1 MELNTISLS
10 VFTQLA
16 AVMFEKKKA
25 SLKSAVRESGMF
37 RVEAVPNNSGN
48 IRQLTE
54 IDQNEYAKF
63 KGESDQAQRAK
74 VQQGYTK
81 NVQVAR
87 FAADVGISFEMRTQ
101 NKYQEVIRRLESL
114 AEQAVNKQDLD
125 LSHRLTFANST
136 SYTDMDGRT
145 VDVTVGDTLALLS
158 TAHTL
163 KGSATT
169 YRNRLANN
177 PQVSKGALEGMEQ
190 LVVEATYNQFGE
202 KVVLPFDVIFSTDD
216 PNTVNTIREY
226 LRSSAGPDFANSGVT
241 NVYNGKYRHVILPR
255 LATDAN
261 GAVDTTKR
269 KYWGLASTSGS
280 TAHLLVWEEAHLK
293 TPAPL
298 GSGSTAFNSTNGEE
312 FSTDDWNFGVRAGY
326 GIGILS
332 GVWIRMSLGDGTA

>member
-1 MELNTISLS
+1 MELNSITLS

-16 AVMFEKKKA
+16 NVMFEKKKD
-25 SLKSAVRESGMF
+25 SLKSAVRESGLF
-37 RVEAVPNNSGN
+37 RVEAVPQNSGN

-54 IDQNEYAKF
+54 IDQNEYARF
-63 KGESDQAQRAK
+63 KGESDQAQRAR

-87 FAADVGISFEMRTQ
+87 FAADVGISYEMRTQ
-101 NKYQEVIRRLESL
+101 NKYQEVVRRLESL
-114 AEQAVNKQDLD
+114 ASQAYNKLDLD
-125 LSHRLTFANST
+125 LSHRLTFMTAT

-145 VDVTVGDTLALLS
+145 VDTTVGDTLALAS

-163 KGSATT
+163 KGSGST

-190 LVVEATYNQFGE
+190 LIVENTYNQFGE
-202 KVVLPFDVIFSTDD
+202 KVALPFDVIFSTDD

-226 LRSSAGPDFANSGVT
+226 LRSAAGPDFANSGVA
-241 NVYNGKYRHVILPR
+241 NVYQGKYRHVVLPR
-255 LATDAN
+255 IATDAN

-269 KYWGLASTSGS
+269 KYWGLASTTGS
-280 TAHLLVWEEAHLK
+280 TAHLLVWEEPHLK
-293 TPAPL
+293 TPAPI
-298 GSGSTAFNSTNGEE
+298 GSGSTSFNSTNGEE
-312 FSTDDWNFGVRAGY
+312 FSTDDWNFGVRGGW

-332 GVWIRMSLGDGTA
+332 GVWIKVSTGDGVA